1 MIRLIQNPL
10 AVSWRTRPLAIAV
23 LCAAASTS
31 LLAQAPRPVSITGL
45 DYAFQA
51 PDTLPAGP
59 AIFSLLNRGTVR
71 HEMVIYILNEGKTLG
86 DYLRATSA
94 EERRS
99 LGRAVGL
106 ILAEPGQP
114 SLGHLMV
121 DLVKGQSYIF
131 LCNLRDAPD
140 KPSHNMLGMGKAL
153 TIK

>member
-1 MIRLIQNPL
+1 MDPLKVAADRLGG
-10 AVSWRTRPLAIAV
+10 V
-23 LCAAASTS
+23 
-31 LLAQAPRPVSITGL
+31 G
-45 DYAFQA
+45 
-51 PDTLPAGP
+51 AGP
-59 AIFSLLNRGTVR
+59 R
-71 HEMVIYILNEGKTLG
+71 LG
-86 DYLRATSA
+86 QEQRDYLRATSA
-94 EERRS
+94 EERRP